1 MEKTKVSGKVFIN
14 NHDYYFFVIN
24 TELTRSID
32 DMNIKKGMIN
42 YLLIESQVTKIT
54 KVRILGIYQS
64 VKSRKF

>member
-32 DMNIKKGMIN
+32 DMNIKKGIIN

-54 KVRILGIYQS
+54 KENSWDLS

>member
-1 MEKTKVSGKVFIN
+1 MEKTKVGGKVFIN

-32 DMNIKKGMIN
+32 DMNIKKGIIIIIN

-54 KVRILGIYQS
+54 KERILGIYQ
-64 VKSRKF
+64 

>member
-14 NHDYYFFVIN
+14 NHDYYFFEIN

-32 DMNIKKGMIN
+32 DMNIKKGIIN

-54 KVRILGIYQS
+54 KENSWDLS